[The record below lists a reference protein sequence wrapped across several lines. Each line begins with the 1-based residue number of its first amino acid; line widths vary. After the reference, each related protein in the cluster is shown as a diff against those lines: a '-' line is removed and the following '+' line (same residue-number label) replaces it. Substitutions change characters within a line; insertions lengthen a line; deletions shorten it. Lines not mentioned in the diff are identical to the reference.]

1 MQLLDSAGLNTE
13 STVAADKNLVSAT
26 LNALANKLWYEA
38 YTTNERNLTGKAEIA
53 EGLTTSSASKRM
65 EDITFNE
72 TTGQGSYV
80 YTPEAEG
87 QTTTQFTK
95 RILGTTAD
103 QEYIDAHV
111 RQADGTY
118 RFTKDST
125 IMYDT
130 VTDVGAGAIAPEADL
145 HIDASGHALTVHTNI
160 MPPATEEVAA
170 IKNDGKNINI
180 KADKTS
186 LFVNMNAHILS
197 HRAKGIFNQ
206 SGTINISGMTEI
218 GVTTASSVRAVEAEA
233 GTVTLEGLQ
242 AFLSMDGE
250 ATAIL
255 AGTTGRINI
264 NAKDGIAGDSSVE
277 RAEGDAPSKP
287 RAPGTGFGLQRV
299 QPCSHLAVARAPAV
313 EGTVAALRRTEGHV
327 EVEGRARSAGK
338 NRLNPARAGAPIF
351 HPPPPA

>member
-1 MQLLDSAGLNTE
+1 
-13 STVAADKNLVSAT
+13 
-26 LNALANKLWYEA
+26 
-38 YTTNERNLTGKAEIA
+38 
-53 EGLTTSSASKRM
+53 M
-65 EDITFNE
+65 EDITFSE
-72 TTGQGSYV
+72 ATGQGSYV

-160 MPPATEEVAA
+160 MPPATEEAAA
-170 IKNDGKNINI
+170 IKNDGRNINV

-242 AFLSMDGE
+242 AFFVHGWRSHGYF
-250 ATAIL
+250 
-255 AGTTGRINI
+255 GRH
-264 NAKDGIAGDSSVE
+264 D
-277 RAEGDAPSKP
+277 RADQYQRQGRHCGRQLREYKRKCRSHGRSKP
-287 RAPGTGFGLQRV
+287 D
-299 QPCSHLAVARAPAV
+299 
-313 EGTVAALRRTEGHV
+313 
-327 EVEGRARSAGK
+327 
-338 NRLNPARAGAPIF
+338 
-351 HPPPPA
+351 